1 MKLILYC
8 LVGVQLI
15 LSQVSQAQNVKP
27 TVNAGADQ
35 YRVPPNNSI
44 TLTGSASDP
53 EGAPLTYAWTKVSGP
68 SATLGSTTTSTLSV
82 SNLKRGVYIF
92 RLTAS
97 DGSLSGSDDV
107 VVVYDQN
114 MRKKHTTNT
123 SAQYQTYY
131 WEYLPADY
139 AASPTKKYPLIV
151 FFHGCGELSYSQSC
165 SAVSTAPFDSVAS
178 YNWLDIV
185 LKAGV
190 SREIALG
197 SNMTFKDAS
206 GADQSF
212 IVISPQLD
220 GRRYTGYNG
229 NWLDNIIRY
238 AAKNYRV
245 DFSRVYITGLSL
257 GGMATYNYAQS
268 TKAFADTVAA
278 IAPVAGKGTVAN
290 ACIISNRDIAVWA
303 FHGDQDT
310 DATGVSFSA
319 DRSLINAL
327 RLCVPAP
334 DPQARF
340 TVYQGR
346 GHSIWNTT
354 YHTST
359 PPASPVDAVTT
370 PADPVLDTL
379 TIYEWFLRISKPLL
393 ASNQP
398 PQVNAGTD
406 IVLSLPANSATVP
419 GTATDTDG
427 SITSYVWSKVS
438 GPQATLTNTTQGAL
452 SVSDLVAGIY
462 TFRLT
467 VTDNS
472 GSTSSDDVIVTCN
485 QPPVVSAGADA
496 TVTLPANSIVLAGS
510 ATDTD
515 GTIATYVWTKQSG
528 PAAMLSGVNQATLTA
543 SGLVAG
549 TYIFRLTATDNH
561 GGIAFDE
568 VIISVETP
576 PGGGWL
582 ELTSKGVAGRSVALY
597 YDLPNN
603 HSNQVT
609 VRPGNDTLQ
618 FYIKRIAGT
627 GSLNSLRV
635 EVTVSYQTRSL
646 LVGSYLSTLSTDWTK
661 VSIPLDDFAHDASKW
676 NGGVS
681 MVSFKVIA
689 GFSTGV
695 IGVDEIQFRSGTNPV
710 VWYGDVHEVSG
721 SEDVVV
727 DDTTAF
733 YVSNRFTAG
742 GAPAAVTTST
752 ARQYV
757 VSPYSDVDTDENI
770 LVNGNQIDIYD
781 IQGIKKGSYTCTE
794 NHVQLEDIPEL
805 TRQLARPGVY
815 IFRITKPSGAVTTRK
830 VAVRK

>member
-8 LVGVQLI
+8 LVGVQLM
-15 LSQVSQAQNVKP
+15 LSQVSYAQNVKP

-44 TLTGSASDP
+44 TLTGTASDP
-53 EGAPLTYAWTKVSGP
+53 EGAPLTYIWTKVSGP
-68 SATLGSTTTSTLSV
+68 SATLGSTTSATLSV
-82 SNLKRGVYIF
+82 SNLKRGVYVF

-107 VVVYDQN
+107 VVVYDLN

-123 SAQYQTYY
+123 SAQNQTYY

-139 AASPTKKYPLIV
+139 AVNPTRKYPLIV

-165 SAVSTAPFDSVAS
+165 SAVSTAPFDSVTS
-178 YNWLDIV
+178 YNWLDVV
-185 LKAGV
+185 LKNGV
-190 SREIALG
+190 PREIALG
-197 SNMTFKDAS
+197 SNMTFKDAN
-206 GADQSF
+206 GVDQSF

-229 NWLDNIIRY
+229 NWLDNIIRH

-278 IAPVAGKGTVAN
+278 IAPVAGKGTTAN

-310 DATGVSFSA
+310 DASGVSFTA
-319 DRSLINAL
+319 DRNLINAL

-334 DPQARF
+334 DPMARF

-354 YHTST
+354 YHVST
-359 PPASPVDAVTT
+359 PPASPADAVTT
-370 PADPVLDTL
+370 PADAVLDTL

-393 ASNQP
+393 SSN
-398 PQVNAGTD
+398 
-406 IVLSLPANSATVP
+406 VL
-419 GTATDTDG
+419 
-427 SITSYVWSKVS
+427 
-438 GPQATLTNTTQGAL
+438 
-452 SVSDLVAGIY
+452 
-462 TFRLT
+462 
-467 VTDNS
+467 
-472 GSTSSDDVIVTCN
+472 
-485 QPPVVSAGADA
+485 PVVNAGADA
-496 TVTLPANSIVLAGS
+496 TVTLPASSVMLTGS
-510 ATDTD
+510 ATDAD
-515 GTIATYVWTKQSG
+515 GTIATYLWTQQSG
-528 PAAMLSGVNQATLTA
+528 PAATLSGANQASLTA

-549 TYIFRLTATDNH
+549 NYIFRLTATDNQ
-561 GGIAFDE
+561 GGIAFDD
-568 VIISVETP
+568 VAVTVAAP

-609 VRPGNDTLQ
+609 VRPGNDSLQ

-635 EVTVSYQTRSL
+635 ELTVSYQTRTL
-646 LVGSYLSTLSTDWTK
+646 LVGSYLSTLSSDWTK

-681 MVSFKVIA
+681 LVNFKVIG
-689 GFSTGV
+689 GFGTGV
-695 IGVDEIQFRSGTNPV
+695 IGVDEIQFRSGSTPV
-710 VWYGDVHEVSG
+710 VWYGDAHEVSG
-721 SEDVVV
+721 SDEVVV

-733 YVSNRFTAG
+733 YVSNRFTTG
-742 GAPAAVTTST
+742 GAPAAISASA

-757 VSPYSDVDTDENI
+757 ISPYTDSDANENI
-770 LVNGNQIDIYD
+770 LLKGNVIEIYD
-781 IQGIKKGSYTCTE
+781 IQGIKKGNYTCIE
-794 NHVQLEDIPEL
+794 NYTRVEDIPEL
-805 TRQLARPGVY
+805 TRQLSKDGVY
-815 IFRITKPSGAVTTRK
+815 IFRVTKSSGGVAVRK